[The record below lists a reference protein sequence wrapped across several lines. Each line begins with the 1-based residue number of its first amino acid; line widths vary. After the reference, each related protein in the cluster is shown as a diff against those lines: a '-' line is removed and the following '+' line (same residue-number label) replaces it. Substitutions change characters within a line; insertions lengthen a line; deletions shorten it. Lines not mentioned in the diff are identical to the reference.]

1 MPSGASKE
9 KLAEYSANTR
19 FKAGK
24 KQSEIARKGGIAS
37 GIAKREKKT
46 IREELERLLEKELK
60 NKNGEK
66 ITTREAM
73 STAIIA
79 QAVKGNVKAFVA
91 IRDTLGEKAPEIM
104 MMQNNGVKIE
114 VLPVSIDKNRNKG
127 NQ

>member
-9 KLAEYSANTR
+9 KLAEYSAKTR
-19 FKAGK
+19 FKTGK

-37 GIAKREKKT
+37 GVAKRKKKT
-46 IREELERLLEKELK
+46 IREELERLLEKEIESRK
-60 NKNGEK
+60 GGK

-79 QAVKGNVKAFVA
+79 QAIKGNIKAFIA
-91 IRDTLGEKAPEIM
+91 IRDTLGEKVPEIM

-114 VLPVSIDKNRNKG
+114 VLPVSIDKNRDK
-127 NQ
+127 